1 MISPIYSPNFRKK
14 VIPTYYRKRE
24 GEGWGE
30 RENDKANGLNCKQLV
45 MLCIGHT
52 DVPCIIRS
60 SKFENTTKLQNVL
73 LISNKDPLWML
84 IWGLV
89 KHFR

>member
-1 MISPIYSPNFRKK
+1 M
-14 VIPTYYRKRE
+14 
-24 GEGWGE
+24 GGE

-60 SKFENTTKLQNVL
+60 SKFENTTKLKITKCAFNLKQRPSLDVNLGAGETLQVITID
-73 LISNKDPLWML
+73 IS
-84 IWGLV
+84 
-89 KHFR
+89 